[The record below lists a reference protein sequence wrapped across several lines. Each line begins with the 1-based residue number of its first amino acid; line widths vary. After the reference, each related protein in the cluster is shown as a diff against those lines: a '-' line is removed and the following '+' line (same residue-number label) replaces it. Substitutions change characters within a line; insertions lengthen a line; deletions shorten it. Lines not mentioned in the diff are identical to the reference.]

1 MESEDILAWRLILS
15 RGNLSQKTQMSLA
28 QVNSQLRTLVE
39 RQSGQVI
46 RRLEALSNESNIRT
60 EFSTLQ
66 TVNPRGF
73 LFAQTVYKCLSDRRR
88 SLAEVPYHVTE
99 RIIVKEYAA
108 VVKDGMM
115 VNIPMPFRN
124 ETTIL
129 EAVNQPTL
137 LGRDAYHWSKSYGHQ
152 DYMVGCG
159 PNANQAFVIRIH
171 SGRFT
176 PFFFL
181 PESWEVHAQNV
192 EWNRNIIIIQFVRMY
207 STHLENRYM
216 VFGESDF
223 PVQPFDILIIDA
235 ERWIGSPLN
244 VAFYIRHL
252 IWPSMWKELHNQED
266 ILPNDFSVQ
275 GGRPYRD
282 LLMIPDV
289 VEIRPVP
296 KSEKVATVEGKY
308 IPGGCTFWLEIDGSN
323 DHAVIRMITRI
334 AFKPEEAGTLPTRR
348 VHLMNPH
355 LLIVRDFQGE
365 LLHEFTFES

>member
-137 LGRDAYHWSKSYGHQ
+137 LG
-152 DYMVGCG
+152 
-159 PNANQAFVIRIH
+159 NH
-171 SGRFT
+171 S
-176 PFFFL
+176 
-181 PESWEVHAQNV
+181 E
-192 EWNRNIIIIQFVRMY
+192 
-207 STHLENRYM
+207 
-216 VFGESDF
+216 
-223 PVQPFDILIIDA
+223 
-235 ERWIGSPLN
+235 
-244 VAFYIRHL
+244 
-252 IWPSMWKELHNQED
+252 
-266 ILPNDFSVQ
+266 
-275 GGRPYRD
+275 
-282 LLMIPDV
+282 
-289 VEIRPVP
+289 
-296 KSEKVATVEGKY
+296 
-308 IPGGCTFWLEIDGSN
+308 
-323 DHAVIRMITRI
+323 
-334 AFKPEEAGTLPTRR
+334 
-348 VHLMNPH
+348 
-355 LLIVRDFQGE
+355 
-365 LLHEFTFES
+365 